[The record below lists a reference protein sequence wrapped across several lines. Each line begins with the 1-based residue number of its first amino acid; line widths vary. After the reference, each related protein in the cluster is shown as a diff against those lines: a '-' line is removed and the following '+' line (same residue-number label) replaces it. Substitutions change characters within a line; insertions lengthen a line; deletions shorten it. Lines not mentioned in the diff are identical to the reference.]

1 MLIHVA
7 TASESPVMSSCDV
20 VIVGGG
26 IGGSALAT
34 AFRRD
39 GLEVVVLE
47 ASVEYEDRVRGES
60 MQPWGVR
67 EARELGVEQVL
78 LDAGAHIAPAWNHYD
93 TDVPTEVSE
102 ANPIPVSIMVPD
114 VDGSLNLRH
123 PEACD
128 ALTASARTSGADV
141 RRGISD
147 VTVTTGAA
155 PSVRAIDREGTPFEL
170 SARIVIGADGRNSTV
185 RRQADIA
192 LCRQEETCMIAGLL
206 IEGLDNVPDERDFL
220 ASQDDLF
227 MAAFHQGDGRL
238 RLYLCPGVGHKR
250 RFSGPKGL
258 DEFRSS
264 VAFGCL
270 PFGEA
275 LADAKPA
282 GPLATYPGD
291 DTWTER
297 PFTDGV
303 VLVGDAAG
311 YNNPIIGQGLS
322 IAMRDARTVRD
333 VLRGGNVSPAAFA
346 GYAEE
351 RMERMRRLRHAATFM
366 SAAFADDCDNR
377 PARRARFFE
386 MQETEPLT
394 MGMLVGVMGGP
405 ENGPAE
411 AFDGRLL
418 AAMRA

>member
-1 MLIHVA
+1 
-7 TASESPVMSSCDV
+7 MSSCDV

-34 AFRRD
+34 ALARD

-47 ASVEYEDRVRGES
+47 ASTEYEDRVRGES

-78 LDAGAHIAPAWNHYD
+78 LDAGAHIAAEWNHYD
-93 TDVPTEVSE
+93 ADVPAEVSE
-102 ANPIPVSIMVPD
+102 ANPIPLSMMVPD

-123 PEACD
+123 PEACN
-128 ALTASARTSGADV
+128 ALTASARAAGADV
-141 RRGISD
+141 RRGVTD
-147 VTVTTGAA
+147 VTLTTGAA
-155 PSVRAIDREGTPFEL
+155 PSVRVTDREGMAVEI
-170 SARIVIGADGRNSTV
+170 SARLVVGADGRNSTV
-185 RRQADIA
+185 RRQAGIT
-192 LCRQEETCMIAGLL
+192 LRRQEETCMIAGLL
-206 IEGLDNVPDERDFL
+206 IEGLDDVPDERDFL

-238 RLYLCPGVGHKR
+238 RVYLCPGVGHKR
-250 RFSGPKGL
+250 RFSGPGGL
-258 DEFRSS
+258 DEFRRS
-264 VAFGCL
+264 AGFGCI

-275 LADAKPA
+275 IAEGRPA

-291 DTWTER
+291 DSWIER
-297 PFTDGV
+297 PFVDGV
-303 VLVGDAAG
+303 VLVGDSAG

-333 VLRGGNVSPAAFA
+333 VLRHGDVSPASFA
-346 GYAEE
+346 AYADE
-351 RMERMRRLRHAATFM
+351 RMERMRRLRFAATFM

-377 PARRARFFE
+377 PARRARFLE
-386 MQETEPLT
+386 MQQTDPVLL
-394 MGMLVGVMGGP
+394 GMFVGMMGGP

-418 AAMRA
+418 AAMQG

>member
-1 MLIHVA
+1 
-7 TASESPVMSSCDV
+7 MSSCDV

-34 AFRRD
+34 ALARD

-78 LDAGAHIAPAWNHYD
+78 LDAGAHIAAAWNHYD

-128 ALTASARTSGADV
+128 ALTASARAAGAAV

-147 VTVTTGAA
+147 VVLTTGAT
-155 PSVRAIDREGTPFEL
+155 PGVRATDGEGTPFEMR
-170 SARIVIGADGRNSTV
+170 ARLVVGADGRNSTV
-185 RRQADIA
+185 RRQAGIT
-192 LCRQEETCMIAGLL
+192 LSRQEETCMIAGLL
-206 IEGLDNVPDERDFL
+206 IEGLDDVPDERDFL

-227 MAAFHQGDGRL
+227 MAAFHQGHGRL
-238 RLYLCPGVGHKR
+238 RAYLCPGVEHKR
-250 RFSGPKGL
+250 RFSGPGGL
-258 DEFRSS
+258 DEFRRA
-264 VAFGCL
+264 VGFGCV
-270 PFGEA
+270 PFGA
-275 LADAKPA
+275 AIADGKPA

-291 DTWTER
+291 DSWTEQ
-297 PFTDGV
+297 PFASGV

-333 VLRGGNVSPAAFA
+333 VLRAGDASPAAFA
-346 GYAEE
+346 PYAEE
-351 RMERMRRLRHAATFM
+351 RMERMRRLRVAATFM
-366 SAAFADDCDNR
+366 SATFADDCDNR

-386 MQETEPLT
+386 MQEHEPLT
-394 MGMLVGVMGGP
+394 LAMFVGIMGGP

-418 AAMRA
+418 AAMQS